1 MKSSGVRWIAAVM
14 SFIALIGC
22 ADPTYVQGSGDAP
35 VTPVE
40 KGADPCTYRFAGTQ
54 LCASFSWEQ
63 VATEKIPGIMIL
75 RLFRVSPLDGFF
87 LISDTR
93 GNLKASIFMPDMSHG
108 APPVG
113 VEKLETGTYRLA
125 PMYFSIMHG
134 YWEIKIQLLEE
145 GLPADEIRIPYNF

>member
-1 MKSSGVRWIAAVM
+1 MKSIGVMLVAAVM
-14 SFIALIGC
+14 SCIALLGC
-22 ADPTYVQGSGDAP
+22 ADPTYVQGSGGAP
-35 VTPVE
+35 VTTVE
-40 KGADPCTYRFAGTQ
+40 KGADPCTYRFERTQ

-75 RLFRVSPLDGFF
+75 RLYKVSPLDGFI
-87 LISDTR
+87 LLSDTTATM
-93 GNLKASIFMPDMSHG
+93 KASISMPDMSHG

-113 VEKLETGTYRLA
+113 VEKLEAGTYRLA

-145 GLPADEIRIPYNF
+145 GLTADEIRIPYNF